1 MASGLSRAEVA
12 GNRAVSRRL
21 ESGTLAQG
29 AQESTVKTVERML
42 RLAGFDPGV
51 VDNKFTPR
59 TTAAL
64 GKFQQSVG
72 LPATGALDETTFGA
86 LKGVQQRVRNQDGF
100 IGVGQSGVR
109 VMRAEQRLQK
119 LGYNTGAVD
128 GVYDQDTAKAARA
141 FFRDQKDIKDY
152 SGTHL
157 GTGGQ
162 KKLAQETAALNHA
175 PEHRRVKPDREHR
188 RLDAATATASQA
200 RRDDGTLGVREG
212 DRGRAVKNIQ
222 AHLKAAGFD
231 PKHVNGVFDE
241 RTTGALKAFQRKSG
255 LPQSGQVDPGT
266 WRKLRDARMEART
279 ATSPSQGMGER
290 SAAVLRTE
298 RLLKKAGLNP
308 GRVDGLFDRNTQAA
322 VRRFE
327 RKHHRPVNGRVDTK
341 DLAALKRTV
350 NNDVGPTTV
359 TNGYNAGNPY
369 KLRVARVEGKLVEE
383 HVARAYKRMEAAAR
397 KDGVELNIVSG
408 FRTMAEQKV
417 LYQRWLNGTGNL
429 AARPGFSNHQNGRA
443 LDLNVQT
450 GGSDAVGVGAVYK
463 WLARNGSKFGFRRI
477 PAEAWH
483 WEYQGKVGV

>member
-1 MASGLSRAEVA
+1 M
-12 GNRAVSRRL
+12 
-21 ESGTLAQG
+21 
-29 AQESTVKTVERML
+29 
-42 RLAGFDPGV
+42 
-51 VDNKFTPR
+51 
-59 TTAAL
+59 
-64 GKFQQSVG
+64 
-72 LPATGALDETTFGA
+72 
-86 LKGVQQRVRNQDGF
+86 
-100 IGVGQSGVR
+100 
-109 VMRAEQRLQK
+109 
-119 LGYNTGAVD
+119 
-128 GVYDQDTAKAARA
+128 
-141 FFRDQKDIKDY
+141 
-152 SGTHL
+152 
-157 GTGGQ
+157 
-162 KKLAQETAALNHA
+162 
-175 PEHRRVKPDREHR
+175 
-188 RLDAATATASQA
+188 
-200 RRDDGTLGVREG
+200 
-212 DRGRAVKNIQ
+212 
-222 AHLKAAGFD
+222 
-231 PKHVNGVFDE
+231 
-241 RTTGALKAFQRKSG
+241 
-255 LPQSGQVDPGT
+255 
-266 WRKLRDARMEART
+266 
-279 ATSPSQGMGER
+279 
-290 SAAVLRTE
+290 
-298 RLLKKAGLNP
+298 
-308 GRVDGLFDRNTQAA
+308 FDRYPQAE

-341 DLAALKRTV
+341 DLAALKRIV